1 MSTVKKA
8 ATGMVWTVVQR
19 FSSMAVQFLSGI
31 ILARLLMPS
40 DYGAIGMLLI
50 FINVGNVFLDGGFG
64 SALIQKY
71 RPSQEDY
78 STIFWWNLVMSI
90 GIYLIIFI
98 ISPYVAEFY
107 HMPILSSVLK
117 VQALTIIISGI
128 TVVQL
133 NKLKKELQFK
143 KISIAQ
149 FLGIA
154 IGFGVTIVMAYKGF
168 GVWALVAQYLLISL
182 VPSLIYWLTNK
193 WLPSFIFS
201 KESFKELFS
210 FGVFMLFSRVITVV
224 CRNLQGLLIGR
235 FYNAGTMGYY
245 TKGKSLEGYAT
256 TSISEALS
264 QVTYPLY
271 AEYQK
276 DIPGLASLIK
286 KLMSSISFLTYP
298 LIFIMILDAKAIFL
312 LLYSERWLG
321 SVHYF
326 QILCIAGLATCLCSV
341 NSEAIAAIGKSKLMF
356 KWTVIKSVITILILF
371 CGILLAG
378 MEGLLWAVVIEN
390 WLTYFINISL
400 VSKHIGYKM
409 QMQLLD
415 MIPIISIS
423 LLGFFSC
430 LLLDRFLNVNL
441 YIEALCNVFLF
452 LVVYFGAAKIFN
464 VEAMSFV
471 GHIYNSLKQKRKH
484 AAY

>member
-1 MSTVKKA
+1 MT
-8 ATGMVWTVVQR
+8 
-19 FSSMAVQFLSGI
+19 VQFVSGI

-50 FINVGNVFLDGGFG
+50 FINVGNIFIDGGFG

-71 RPSQEDY
+71 RPTQEDY
-78 STIFWWNLVMSI
+78 STIFWWNLAMSI
-90 GIYLIIFI
+90 GIYLAIFL

-107 HMPILSSVLK
+107 HMPILSGVLK

-154 IGFGVTIVMAYKGF
+154 IGFGVTIIMAYKGF

-182 VPSLIYWLTNK
+182 VPSLIYWMTNK

-201 KESFKELFS
+201 KKSFNELFS
-210 FGVFMLFSRVITVV
+210 FGVFMLFSRVITVI

-271 AEYQK
+271 AEYQN
-276 DIPGLASLIK
+276 DISGLAALIK
-286 KLMSSISFLTYP
+286 KMMSSISFLTYP

-312 LLYSERWLG
+312 FLYSERWLG

-356 KWTVIKSVITILILF
+356 KWTVVKSIITILILF
-371 CGILLAG
+371 CGILWAG

-390 WLTYFINISL
+390 WMTYFINICL
-400 VSKHIGYKM
+400 VSRYIGYKM
-409 QMQLLD
+409 RKQLLD
-415 MIPIISIS
+415 MMPIFLISI
-423 LLGFFSC
+423 LGYLSC
-430 LLLDRFLNVNL
+430 IFMDSILSVNI
-441 YIEALCNVFLF
+441 YIEALCNLFLF
-452 LVVYFGAAKIFN
+452 FVVYLGAAKIFN
-464 VEAMSFV
+464 IEALSFV
-471 GHIYNSLKQKRKH
+471 VHIYTSLKQKRGHITK
-484 AAY
+484 